1 VQVDPIKSKLK
12 LPGTKHLNLKSDKP
26 LSNVDFEF
34 NLRRYTAGPELVDA
48 ARHRVA
54 AVRAEAPAA
63 DVPARA
69 GALGR
74 AVQVDPIKPNLKP
87 AGTNRLKLKYD
98 KSLSTFAFEFKLRR
112 YSWMERR
119 ARRDPPGLCLPVPAL
134 HRHNVPVTLS
144 WYEASVVQLYSEAF
158 DASFDDVIR
167 LCSGFGQGL
176 TLVHSSAQRKR
187 LLCDRGCSYG
197 LFRGCLGGVGG
208 YWGVFRVCF
217 CVRNGS
223 S

>member
-1 VQVDPIKSKLK
+1 MQVDPIKSKLK

-167 LCSGFGQGL
+167 LCSGFAHDDDSAAAGLDVAARGGGGGGGVPGALGRAVQVDPIKHPLQAPVTNCL
-176 TLVHSSAQRKR
+176 TLA
-187 LLCDRGCSYG
+187 
-197 LFRGCLGGVGG
+197 
-208 YWGVFRVCF
+208 
-217 CVRNGS
+217 
-223 S
+223 